1 MQRANNEFKYKLN
14 KLTQA
19 VQIIETELK
28 KEPGSRMLKRYMK
41 IIPDQPFNSR
51 DEVLILDDE
60 LHHSKEMRDALVSC
74 NVDNHIVCSN
84 LQYFVYYLLARRNTC
99 YSYREC

>member
-1 MQRANNEFKYKLN
+1 MQRTNNELKYKLN
-14 KLTQA
+14 KLTRA
-19 VQIIETELK
+19 VQLIEAELK

-41 IIPDQPFNSR
+41 IIPDQPFTSR

-74 NVDNHIVCSN
+74 NVV
-84 LQYFVYYLLARRNTC
+84 
-99 YSYREC
+99 